1 MLTFVQVSL
10 LVAGI
15 AAFLWAV
22 PYEDCGLLDEFF
34 EVVQTNSSTVIELA
48 DLQLTSQY
56 FLRLLERRLFQPGGG
71 VNLELLQFL
80 PADLGGGETGVAA
93 ARKAPNRSP
102 IVSIII
108 ITILVFM
115 CLCCLVVVVLTC
127 ACCSRCNDSCYRKA
141 QTRGRSNKL
150 VNTTMRV
157 YFTPNQAGSD
167 MISSYGSS
175 RSSLL
180 DQLNNGAILNLLQS
194 PGAHRGMRICHL
206 LLTVLSGV
214 FLFGLLVSICVYLYG
229 GALPAST
236 LASSSPAGTTSA
248 SVEASTKQ
256 LSILSAVQYTK
267 DKIITFL
274 KVGTSTG
281 VALTEQF
288 VAQLDGNL
296 NLSLAS
302 GVHEAMNALLKEYN
316 IRSLL
321 DTGKQ
326 LQVDVQILDGNMLFI
341 RKTNQDTIGQV
352 SRLQGALKVIYDLIT
367 SELGTLCQRGLGS
380 NLDAQCAKL
389 QANSQVLI
397 INLDPSAI
405 NTDPPAVLNF
415 VLNEFGINL
424 QEILNMFGEAT
435 KKLEATERDI
445 LQKVLQFV
453 DVQSVLS
460 PLISFWQQL
469 DVQVDRTNTSA
480 QATVNYIENGV
491 TLAKPFLLLTIYLP
505 VVIFIVLLATAII
518 LFVLFLF
525 EALEG
530 NLFLAEPP
538 ANHQGSP
545 ILPDLAMSSKVCS
558 NCGFTAYAVIMI
570 LIMFL
575 MGGLLLILPLTML
588 LASGGCTYLES
599 TSGVAKTDYLLNNYM
614 QKAWPQIVARIINSS
629 SANDKLTEFLLLEPP
644 RGLIKAMT
652 MSCWNSTKMET
663 MKGANVGLLNL
674 IGWQTI
680 IDVPKVIQS
689 DLVNGTIQKGE
700 QVLLDEIKKADIAG
714 FLPKDLTKMAE
725 LAMNLTQYFDKM
737 DYGPSIEQLRP
748 DLLPAATLSAF
759 ANELE
764 TFGKA
769 VQDLG
774 LSSAEILLRAAQLIN
789 VEIPKVQG
797 AAVNVSQLRAAFEN
811 VQNRRNLT
819 TSINNL
825 VVGLDDTLKIVSN
838 EATLL
843 APVPGIYQNLVKQFL
858 TQMQIDL
865 SDQVFQLTRRLLPC
879 VELYQATSS
888 SLAAT
893 CHQEGL
899 LSRIYAWTLSLALCL
914 LFTLLFFF
922 NVFILSIVQSQQFSR
937 LGIRNNP
944 LEERARQLSVSER
957 YVQGPGFSS
966 ALPTT
971 PQLVPHLP
979 TDAIGVPQGVVFGR
993 TFQPY

>member
-115 CLCCLVVVVLTC
+115 CLCCLVV
-127 ACCSRCNDSCYRKA
+127 
-141 QTRGRSNKL
+141 
-150 VNTTMRV
+150 
-157 YFTPNQAGSD
+157 AGSD

-700 QVLLDEIKKADIAG
+700 Q
-714 FLPKDLTKMAE
+714 
-725 LAMNLTQYFDKM
+725 
-737 DYGPSIEQLRP
+737 P